1 MTTAYKHPKALT
13 NPGQVEQDDT
23 KLHQWLDYPCG
34 RFEGRRLS
42 ICMEAGRDPLLWRL
56 EGHEQVD
63 LFAVNTTTAARYRKT
78 FTPSGDKNDQRDAAS
93 TLDLM
98 RTHPDRIR
106 PHERSNPP
114 ARAIHQ
120 LSTARRNAVDR
131 RTGVISSMREVLELY
146 YPVIPKLF
154 DSLSSQIALEFLQR
168 WPDPQS
174 LAKARASTLTDF
186 FHQHRSRSQSRIDK
200 RIELIGQS
208 RALIKDP
215 TLLEV
220 QHMRLHDHINQI
232 KALNK
237 SIGHQTKKKT
247 RRRGSSTS
255 AQRSAT
261 APNDVWSWDFIF
273 DTTED
278 GQTIK
283 ILSIVDEFS
292 RFCIDLNVNRK
303 ISSNTTS
310 KKVCTF
316 WRFNPG
322 VKPVA
327 TNAVA
332 SGFTPRL
339 LEKRFGGKPFENRY
353 KKVLE
358 ALDQACERYG
368 APKCIRSDN
377 GRSSWQLRSKT
388 G

>member
-1 MTTAYKHPKALT
+1 
-13 NPGQVEQDDT
+13 
-23 KLHQWLDYPCG
+23 
-34 RFEGRRLS
+34 
-42 ICMEAGRDPLLWRL
+42 MEAGRDPLLWRL

-237 SIGHQTKKKT
+237 SIGQYDKMIKT
-247 RRRGSSTS
+247 SFDQHEKAALFNQLPGAA
-255 AQRSAT
+255 AQLA
-261 APNDVWSWDFIF
+261 
-273 DTTED
+273 
-278 GQTIK
+278 
-283 ILSIVDEFS
+283 
-292 RFCIDLNVNRK
+292 
-303 ISSNTTS
+303 
-310 KKVCTF
+310 
-316 WRFNPG
+316 
-322 VKPVA
+322 
-327 TNAVA
+327 
-332 SGFTPRL
+332 PRL
-339 LEKRFGGKPFENRY
+339 LAAFCLINPDEANEMQTRVGIAPIRVQSGKRAAQNFVCKL
-353 KKVLE
+353 V
-358 ALDQACERYG
+358 
-368 APKCIRSDN
+368 
-377 GRSSWQLRSKT
+377 
-388 G
+388 